1 MGSRAA
7 RDEARAIPREP
18 VQEIGR
24 PHDHIAGGIGSRHH
38 DSVNDKLARAMVT
51 VAPAESAFTRMVIG
65 DVPLDARDADA
76 N

>member
-1 MGSRAA
+1 
-7 RDEARAIPREP
+7 
-18 VQEIGR
+18 
-24 PHDHIAGGIGSRHH
+24 
-38 DSVNDKLARAMVT
+38 MVT